1 MSEEIYKSLIT
12 RAEMT
17 GISQHRSKIT
27 KPLMERR
34 RRARI
39 NACIGQLR
47 ALLIQARATTSCQ
60 SSKLE
65 KAEILEFTVRHLR
78 AQHCPS
84 TDHVSDEWSRLR
96 FCAGYAACAREITR
110 FFRTTGAHPSAGHQ
124 DRHPNT
130 SQISDPFTHARV
142 WRPWS

>member
-1 MSEEIYKSLIT
+1 MS
-12 RAEMT
+12 
-17 GISQHRSKIT
+17 GISQRKSKIS

-39 NACIGQLR
+39 NACIRELR
-47 ALLIQARATTSCQ
+47 ALLIQARATTSSQ

-78 AQHCPS
+78 ALS
-84 TDHVSDEWSRLR
+84 TDEWSR
-96 FCAGYAACAREITR
+96 FCAGYAACVREITR
-110 FFRTTGAHPSAGHQ
+110 FFSTTDALQHRRPSAEHR
-124 DRHPNT
+124 DRPDTSPNP
-130 SQISDPFTHARV
+130 DPLTHTTCV

>member
-1 MSEEIYKSLIT
+1 MS
-12 RAEMT
+12 
-17 GISQHRSKIT
+17 GISQRRSKIS

-39 NACIGQLR
+39 NACIGELR
-47 ALLIQARATTSCQ
+47 ALLIQAHVTTSCQ

-78 AQHCPS
+78 ALHRRY
-84 TDHVSDEWSRLR
+84 TVSDEWSR
-96 FCAGYAACAREITR
+96 FCAGYVACVREITC
-110 FFRTTGAHPSAGHQ
+110 FFRTADPLQ
-124 DRHPNT
+124 DRHHPDT
-130 SQISDPFTHARV
+130 SSQNRVGTLTHCTRV